1 MAAGG
6 TTGCDGGS
14 SLDCGGGCRRRRRA
28 GRENDARRAERC
40 PGVLRPSGNKDKSV
54 DSPRARVRGTNVCPR
69 AQGYAESFI
78 KDEHVG
84 ALARELLKNLERK
97 FK

>member
-1 MAAGG
+1 MAGEDVAGG
-6 TTGCDGGS
+6 
-14 SLDCGGGCRRRRRA
+14 A
-28 GRENDARRAERC
+28 GQAARTMPDVQNVVPEFFDLQVRMT
-40 PGVLRPSGNKDKSV
+40 NQV
-54 DSPRARVRGTNVCPR
+54 DNPRARACTYCNCLSS
-69 AQGYAESFI
+69 QGYAESFI